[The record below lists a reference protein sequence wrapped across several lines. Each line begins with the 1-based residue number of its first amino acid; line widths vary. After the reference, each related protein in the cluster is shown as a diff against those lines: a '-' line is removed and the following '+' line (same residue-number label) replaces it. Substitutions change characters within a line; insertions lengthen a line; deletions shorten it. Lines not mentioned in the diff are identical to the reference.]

1 VENADRGITCLSY
14 GHNINMSALEI
25 FSAKEAKR
33 RFDCGGKHLGC
44 RVTVHIVTGAG
55 EGLQYGLSGNR
66 APVFGDT
73 PDEDLMGNRPLGNG
87 GYPRGKSG
95 PT

>member
-1 VENADRGITCLSY
+1 LRY
-14 GHNINMSALEI
+14 GHNNNGSALEI
-25 FSAKEAKR
+25 FPAKEAKR

-44 RVTVHIVTGAG
+44 SEMFVISGAG

-66 APVFGDT
+66 ATEGALVLRIGND
-73 PDEDLMGNRPLGNG
+73 PDAGLKGNRLTGNG
-87 GYPRGKSG
+87 RYLRGKSS

>member
-1 VENADRGITCLSY
+1 MVNADRGITRLCY
-14 GHNINMSALEI
+14 GHSYSGFALEI
-25 FSAKEAKR
+25 FTAKEAKR

-44 RVTVHIVTGAG
+44 PEMSVISGAG

-66 APVFGDT
+66 AAETGDVLNA
-73 PDEDLMGNRPLGNG
+73 DLKGNRLHGNG
-87 GYPRGKSG
+87 RYPRGKSG